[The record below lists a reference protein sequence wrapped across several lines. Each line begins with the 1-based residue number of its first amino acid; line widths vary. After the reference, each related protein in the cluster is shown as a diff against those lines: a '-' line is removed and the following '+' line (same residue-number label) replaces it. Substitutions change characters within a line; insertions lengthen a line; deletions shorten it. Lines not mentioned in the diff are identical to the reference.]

1 MVPRATP
8 GDPVQGEVGVEVIDG
23 AEQIGVG
30 ESILAVD
37 QIDRLSDSHKCV
49 MVYMHLTPYEE
60 NGNVMI
66 IISITHDTHAR
77 ERSQRP
83 QAALGPLLSIA
94 AAAMFGLGASVSK
107 VALTSGI
114 QPVRLTA
121 LRCTGAA
128 LVLFVYILVRRP
140 SLLRIRRVDLPMLIV
155 LGLTG
160 AALVQYLFFTAIDRL
175 PVGIALL
182 LEFTAPFLIAAYSRL
197 VLRYPSNRRSAV
209 AIGLGLG
216 GLALVAKVW
225 TDTGLDPIGV
235 AAGFGASACLAAFLM
250 IGKNALDTHHPLTLS
265 FWMFSVAAV
274 FWAIAAPWW
283 HFDPSSVTRNA
294 SLLGAFGGISLPVWT
309 SVLWVILFGTL
320 VPYALELVSLQ
331 YLTPT
336 VKGVTGMSEPLIAA
350 AIAWAW
356 LGQSLD
362 GIQLV
367 GVAVTIVGIAAIQ
380 TTESR

>member
-1 MVPRATP
+1 
-8 GDPVQGEVGVEVIDG
+8 
-23 AEQIGVG
+23 
-30 ESILAVD
+30 
-37 QIDRLSDSHKCV
+37 
-49 MVYMHLTPYEE
+49 
-60 NGNVMI
+60 MI
-66 IISITHDTHAR
+66 ITTITPDTVQL
-77 ERSQRP
+77 ERLPRP
-83 QAALGPLLSIA
+83 HAALGTLLSIG

-128 LVLFVYILVRRP
+128 VVLFVYIIFRRP
-140 SLLRIRRVDLPMLIV
+140 SLLRISLRDLPVLIV

-160 AALVQYLFFTAIDRL
+160 AAVVQYLFFTAIDRL

-182 LEFTAPFLIAAYSRL
+182 LEFTAPFLIALYSRI
-197 VLRYPSNRRSAV
+197 VLRHPSNRRSAI
-209 AIGLGLG
+209 AIALGLG
-216 GLALVAKVW
+216 GLGLVAKVW

-250 IGKNALDTHHPLTLS
+250 IGKSALDTHHPLTLS
-265 FWMFSVAAV
+265 FWMFAVAAV

-283 HFDPSSVTRNA
+283 HFDPGSLTRHA
-294 SLLGAFGGISLPVWT
+294 KLLGAFDAVSLPVWM
-309 SVLWVILFGTL
+309 SILWVVLFGTL
-320 VPYALELVSLQ
+320 APYALELVSLQ

-356 LGQSLD
+356 LGQTLD

-380 TTESR
+380 TTQSPEAL

>member
-1 MVPRATP
+1 M
-8 GDPVQGEVGVEVIDG
+8 
-23 AEQIGVG
+23 
-30 ESILAVD
+30 SI
-37 QIDRLSDSHKCV
+37 
-49 MVYMHLTPYEE
+49 T
-60 NGNVMI
+60 
-66 IISITHDTHAR
+66 SITHDIR
-77 ERSQRP
+77 QR
-83 QAALGPLLSIA
+83 GLLSQPHAARGPVLSIV

-107 VALTSGI
+107 VALASGI

-128 LVLFVYILVRRP
+128 LVLFVYILLRRP
-140 SLLRIRRVDLPMLIV
+140 SLLRIRRADLPMLIV

-160 AALVQYLFFTAIDRL
+160 AAVVQYLFFTAIDRL

-182 LEFTAPFLIAAYSRL
+182 LEFTFPFLIASYSRL
-197 VLRYPSNRRSAV
+197 VLRHPSNRRSTI

-235 AAGFGASACLAAFLM
+235 AAGLGASACMAAFLM
-250 IGKNALDTHHPLTLS
+250 IGKNALNTHHPLTLS
-265 FWMFSVAAV
+265 FWMFAVAAV

-283 HFDPSSVTRNA
+283 RFDTSSLSRHA
-294 SLLGAFGGISLPVWT
+294 PLLGAFDAISLPVWV
-309 SVLWVILFGTL
+309 SVVWVVVMGTL
-320 VPYALELVSLQ
+320 VPYAIELVALQ

-380 TTESR
+380 TTRSADAL

>member
-1 MVPRATP
+1 MSIIFITP
-8 GDPVQGEVGVEVIDG
+8 DTVE
-23 AEQIGVG
+23 
-30 ESILAVD
+30 LK
-37 QIDRLSDSHKCV
+37 LSH
-49 MVYMHLTPYEE
+49 
-60 NGNVMI
+60 
-66 IISITHDTHAR
+66 
-77 ERSQRP
+77 RP
-83 QAALGPLLSIA
+83 HVALGPLLSLA

-107 VALTSGI
+107 VALTGGI

-128 LVLFVYILVRRP
+128 LVLFVYILFRRP
-140 SLLRIRRVDLPMLIV
+140 SLLRIRPADLPRLIV

-160 AALVQYLFFTAIDRL
+160 AAVVQYLFFTAIDRL

-197 VLRYPSNRRSAV
+197 VLRHPSNRRSAI

-235 AAGFGASACLAAFLM
+235 AAGLGASACMAAFLM
-250 IGKNALDTHHPLTLS
+250 IGKNALNTHHPLTLS
-265 FWMFSVAAV
+265 FWMFAVAAV
-274 FWAIAAPWW
+274 FWAMAAPWW
-283 HFDPSSVTRNA
+283 QFDTGSLSRHAP
-294 SLLGAFGGISLPVWT
+294 LLGALDAISLPVWM

-320 VPYALELVSLQ
+320 VPYAVELIALQ
-331 YLTPT
+331 YLSPT

-380 TTESR
+380 TTQSTDAL

>member
-1 MVPRATP
+1 LVVRSV
-8 GDPVQGEVGVEVIDG
+8 DD
-23 AEQIGVG
+23 IG
-30 ESILAVD
+30 
-37 QIDRLSDSHKCV
+37 
-49 MVYMHLTPYEE
+49 
-60 NGNVMI
+60 
-66 IISITHDTHAR
+66 HDTVAHK
-77 ERSQRP
+77 
-83 QAALGPLLSIA
+83 ALGPLLSIA
-94 AAAMFGLGASVSK
+94 AAAMFGFGASVGK

-121 LRCTGAA
+121 LRCTGSAI
-128 LVLFVYILVRRP
+128 VLFVYILARRP
-140 SLLRIRRVDLPMLIV
+140 SLLRIRANDLPVLIV

-197 VLRYPSNRRSAV
+197 VLRHPSNRRSAI

-235 AAGFGASACLAAFLM
+235 AAGFGASACMAAFLI
-250 IGKNALDTHHPLTLS
+250 IGKSALDKHHPLTVSL
-265 FWMFSVAAV
+265 WMFTIAAV

-283 HFDPSSVTRNA
+283 QFNPETLTRRA
-294 SLLGAFGGISLPVWT
+294 TLLGAFSAISLPVWT

-320 VPYALELVSLQ
+320 VPYALELISLQ

-350 AIAWAW
+350 AVAWAW

-362 GIQLV
+362 GIQLI

-380 TTESR
+380 TTTSAPSSVATLHDRDRRRSDRRRLGNRKRSAYTEELHS